1 MKTAF
6 VTGATG
12 FLGRNLI
19 DVLVK
24 DGWTI
29 TCMHRPTSNIA
40 PLQRPGISLVVA
52 DFDDPA
58 SLRAAIPERVDA
70 VFHMAGNTAMWRRR
84 NAEQTHDNVD
94 ATRAIIDA
102 ALARH
107 ARRFAFTSSIA
118 SYSAG
123 TAGDGEI
130 GEDTPQKGGDAW
142 INYERSKYLAERV
155 VFDAVASRGL
165 DAVVINP
172 GHIVGKYDTRNWCQ
186 MIAMVQND
194 SLPGIPPGFGPFGS
208 AHEVAKAHVRAIE
221 LGAPGERFLLGG
233 VHETFATFV
242 ATIGEVLGK
251 SPKARTMPAFVL
263 KTMGRLQVMF
273 GAFSRKEPALTP
285 EKAAII
291 CQRLHITSDKAER
304 KLGYR
309 AVPLRDLVQET
320 VDWMR
325 SQGSLPAESLA
336 A

>member
-1 MKTAF
+1 MKRDALSPHRGPVMKTAF

-130 GEDTPQKGGDAW
+130 
-142 INYERSKYLAERV
+142 
-155 VFDAVASRGL
+155 
-165 DAVVINP
+165 
-172 GHIVGKYDTRNWCQ
+172 
-186 MIAMVQND
+186 
-194 SLPGIPPGFGPFGS
+194 
-208 AHEVAKAHVRAIE
+208 
-221 LGAPGERFLLGG
+221 
-233 VHETFATFV
+233 
-242 ATIGEVLGK
+242 
-251 SPKARTMPAFVL
+251 
-263 KTMGRLQVMF
+263 
-273 GAFSRKEPALTP
+273 
-285 EKAAII
+285 
-291 CQRLHITSDKAER
+291 
-304 KLGYR
+304 
-309 AVPLRDLVQET
+309 
-320 VDWMR
+320 
-325 SQGSLPAESLA
+325 
-336 A
+336 